1 MPIFFY
7 NDVLLSGTQSV
18 GKSMILNLI
27 ALNTPTKDLC
37 SQILHSHET
46 SDSQYEINET
56 AIDSQ
61 MEILEF
67 ADIHETKKKVDNIFK
82 FKMQDIE
89 QIERGVHCT
98 KGKILFVHALTQS
111 HQKK

>member
-1 MPIFFY
+1 
-7 NDVLLSGTQSV
+7 
-18 GKSMILNLI
+18 MILNLI
-27 ALNTPTKDLC
+27 AINTPTKDLC

-46 SDSQYEINET
+46 TDSQYEMNET

-61 MEILEF
+61 MEILDF
-67 ADIHETKKKVDNIFK
+67 GDIPENKKKVDNMFK

-98 KGKILFVHALTQS
+98 KG
-111 HQKK
+111 